1 MSQLTVHLQGIGV
14 YGPGLTG
21 WAQTAEVLAGRSAY
35 ASAPIQLPAPEALP
49 AAERRRAGTT
59 IKLAFAVG
67 FEAIRQAGADASTLR
82 SVFTSSGGDCDNCHA
97 ILETLASADRAVSPT
112 RFHNSVHNAPS
123 GYWSIATACRATTT
137 SLCAYDGSFSAGL
150 LEAAS
155 QVHSAQEPCLLLA
168 YDTPYPGPLGAPRGI
183 HQPFGLALL
192 LAPQAGAGTL
202 ATLDLELV
210 NSPAL
215 CLDDA
220 VLEALRLDAP
230 AARGLPLL
238 QAIARGKGGRV
249 ALEYLDGMSLDVSL
263 QPAA

>member
-1 MSQLTVHLQGIGV
+1 MTLTVHVQGIGV

-21 WAQTAEVLAGRSAY
+21 WAQTADVLAGRQAY
-35 ASAPIQLPAPEALP
+35 APAPLQLPAPEALP

-82 SVFTSSGGDCDNCHA
+82 SVFSSSGGDCDNCHA

-137 SLCAYDGSFSAGL
+137 SLCAYDGSFAAGL
-150 LEAAS
+150 LEAAT
-155 QVHSAQEPCLLLA
+155 QVHSAQEPCLLLT
-168 YDTPYPGPLGAPRGI
+168 YDTPYPGPLGAPRRI
-183 HQPFGLALL
+183 SQPFGLALV
-192 LAPQAGAGTL
+192 LAPAAGAGTL
-202 ATLDLELV
+202 ARLDL
-210 NSPAL
+210 AL
-215 CLDDA
+215 ARQAPQRLDDA
-220 VLEALRLDAP
+220 ALDALRLGAP

-238 QAIARGKGGRV
+238 RAIARGIPSQV
-249 ALEYLDGMSLDVSL
+249 TLEYLEGMSLDVSL
-263 QPAA
+263 RPAA

>member
-1 MSQLTVHLQGIGV
+1 MTLTVHLQGIGV

-21 WAQTAEVLAGRSAY
+21 WAQTAGVLAGHSAY
-35 ASAPIQLPAPEALP
+35 APAPIQLPAPEALP

-82 SVFTSSGGDCDNCHA
+82 SVFSSSGGDCDNCHA

-137 SLCAYDGSFSAGL
+137 SLCAYDGSFAAGL
-150 LEAAS
+150 LEAAT
-155 QVHSAQEPCLLLA
+155 QVRSAQEPCLLLT
-168 YDTPYPGPLGAPRGI
+168 YDTPYPGPLAAPRRI
-183 HQPFGLALL
+183 SQPFGLALL
-192 LAPQAGAGTL
+192 LAPAASAGTL
-202 ATLDLELV
+202 ATLDL
-210 NSPAL
+210 AL
-215 CLDDA
+215 ARQTPQRLDDA
-220 VLEALRLDAP
+220 ALDALRLGAP
-230 AARGLPLL
+230 AARSLPLL
-238 QAIARGKGGRV
+238 QGIARGARGQV

>member
-1 MSQLTVHLQGIGV
+1 MTLTVHLQGIGV

-21 WAQTAEVLAGRSAY
+21 WTQTADVLAGRQAY
-35 ASAPIQLPAPEALP
+35 APAPLQLPVPEALP

-82 SVFTSSGGDCDNCHA
+82 SVFSSSGGDCDNCHA

-137 SLCAYDGSFSAGL
+137 SLCAYDGSFAAGL
-150 LEAAS
+150 LEAAT
-155 QVHSAQEPCLLLA
+155 QVHSAQEPCLLLT
-168 YDTPYPGPLGAPRGI
+168 YDTPYPGPLGAPRRI
-183 HQPFGLALL
+183 SQPFGLALL
-192 LAPQAGAGTL
+192 LAPAAGAGTL
-202 ATLDLELV
+202 ARLDL
-210 NSPAL
+210 AL
-215 CLDDA
+215 ARQAPQRLDDA
-220 VLEALRLDAP
+220 ALDALRLGAP

-238 QAIARGKGGRV
+238 QAIARGVPGQV
-249 ALEYLDGMSLDVSL
+249 VLEYLEGMSLDVSL
-263 QPAA
+263 RPAA

>member
-1 MSQLTVHLQGIGV
+1 MTLTVHLQGIGV

-137 SLCAYDGSFSAGL
+137 SLCAYDGSFAAGL
-150 LEAAS
+150 LEAAT
-155 QVHSAQEPCLLLA
+155 QVRSAQEPCLLLT
-168 YDTPYPGPLGAPRGI
+168 YDTPYPGPLGASRRI
-183 HQPFGLALL
+183 SQPFGLALL
-192 LAPQAGAGTL
+192 LAPTPTPGTL
-202 ATLDLELV
+202 ATLDL
-210 NSPAL
+210 AL
-215 CLDDA
+215 SQQAPQGMDDA
-220 VLEALRLDAP
+220 ALDALRLGAP
-230 AARGLPLL
+230 AARSLPLL
-238 QAIARGKGGRV
+238 HGIARGARGDV
-249 ALEYLDGMSLDVSL
+249 ALEYLEGMSLDVSIR
-263 QPAA
+263 PAA